1 MNTVLHLGLALLV
14 YLAVG
19 ALIAALS
26 RNLSVGGWLHQ
37 LFLVVDQALNVL
49 ITPCHGGAWADE
61 TMSARAWR
69 ANRDGRLWGRVM
81 RPVIDWLFAWQHAEG
96 GHCRRSYERERARM
110 HSPPETRALPTE
122 TTTTG

>member
-1 MNTVLHLGLALLV
+1 MNTILGLGAALLV

-19 ALIAALS
+19 AFIAVLTRS
-26 RNLSVGGWLHQ
+26 FSVSGWLLQ

-49 ITPCHGGAWADE
+49 LTPFHAGAWADE

-69 ANRDGRLWGRVM
+69 ADRDGRRWGRVT
-81 RPVIDWLFAWQHAEG
+81 RPVIDWLFAWQRAEG
-96 GHCRRSYERERARM
+96 GHCRRAYERERERM
-110 HSPPETRALPTE
+110 HSPPETRAVPTE